1 MKFQYEREAIA
12 AANHAGN
19 GFDYLPRGSVPIE
32 SLTFYVMVLLYAL
45 YQHGVLNKEQGHE
58 WKKRILSKFESAT
71 KDADSFK
78 QETRRLSK
86 FFHDVEMTCSTYQ
99 KERTLDNAD
108 QIIKSI
114 YHLQD
119 I

>member
-19 GFDYLPRGSVPIE
+19 GFDYLPKRTTPVE
-32 SLTFYVMVLLYAL
+32 SLAFYVMVLLYSL
-45 YQHGVLNKEQGHE
+45 YQHGVLDKDQGHE
-58 WKKRILSKFESAT
+58 WKKIILAKFESAT

-78 QETRRLSK
+78 EETRRLSK
-86 FFHDVEMTCSTYQ
+86 FFQNVEMACSAYQ

-108 QIIKSI
+108 KIIKSI